1 MIQLQEQQKK
11 SAWLPI
17 GSISL
22 AVLTFAFTPILIRT
36 CQEEIGPVSTIF
48 NRYWI
53 AAMILLLWNILR
65 NARQLFT
72 KNQNLFSHINQQK
85 LFSIWNKTTFLLLL
99 SGFFLATTTVLWSW
113 SLMYTGVANSALL
126 HNFSVFFTGIVE
138 WFFFKKCF
146 NKHFIIGGVIAGG
159 GMIILG
165 LNDLKFDGAQIQ
177 GDLVSLF
184 SSLAFCGFLM
194 TVERVRI
201 KEVSSIT
208 TMLWCYGLGIVLTL
222 PIALINGEQL
232 FPLSWHGW
240 YGPVVL
246 GINAVVVNFLEIYSL
261 QQLSA
266 SFVTLVFLI
275 DPILTGIFSWW
286 IFGETL
292 SRLNLVAFAVI
303 LFGLYFAISFDI
315 RQLSISENA
324 VMANEISDA

>member
-11 SAWLPI
+11 SPWLPI

-53 AAMILLLWNILR
+53 AAMILLLWNILK
-65 NARQLFT
+65 NPRQLLM
-72 KNQNLFSHINQQK
+72 KNQNLFSQMSQQK
-85 LFSIWNKTTFLLLL
+85 LCSICNKTVFLLLL

-113 SLMYTGVANSALL
+113 SLVHTGVANSALL
-126 HNFSVFFTGIVE
+126 HNLSVFFTGIVE
-138 WFFFKKCF
+138 WFFFKKYF
-146 NKHFIIGGVIAGG
+146 NKHFIIGGLIAGG
-159 GMIILG
+159 GIIILG
-165 LNDLKFDGAQIQ
+165 LNDLKFEVGQIQ

-201 KEVSSIT
+201 KVSSVT
-208 TMLWCYGLGIVLTL
+208 TMLWCYGLGIILTL

-275 DPILTGIFSWW
+275 DPILTGILSWW

-292 SRLNLVAFAVI
+292 SWLNFVAFTVI
-303 LFGLYFAISFDI
+303 LFGLYLAISFDI
-315 RQLSISENA
+315 GQLTISEHA